1 MKVSNLHPRSMAQP
15 IAPDYG
21 QQFLFPPALED
32 WVPKDHPVRFI
43 REFVDQQVLGRLGFA
58 MPNSLEGRP
67 PYAPGLLLKIWLYGY
82 HHRLRSTR
90 KLEAACRDQ
99 LPLLWLSGM
108 IAPDHNSL
116 WRFWRDNKKALR
128 GLFKQSVQLAVQA
141 GLVGLVLQAV
151 DGTKIQAAASAH
163 RGWTKEQMQKLL
175 AALDE
180 ELEEVEKQL
189 EQEGPIPEGTGYGLP
204 AQLQERQALRATIQ
218 AGLEQLEQDGRGH
231 YHPKEPEARRMKC
244 EGKRPFAYNAQAVV
258 DQSHGVVV
266 AAEVTVEEQ
275 DSSQLVA
282 MVEQAQQNTGAA
294 SAVLTVADGSYGSG
308 AQLAEAA
315 QRKLN
320 VLVNPQEGGLH
331 KEKGYRARDFQY
343 DPILGTVTCPQ
354 KRQLDF
360 SGEARQKGQS
370 VKRYCCRAKDCPV
383 AQLCQDARGRRVIEI
398 WRHTA
403 AVQAMRERLAQ
414 AEPQQQLAKRG
425 RIIERHFGQIKQHEG
440 FRRWTVRGAENVR
453 TQWALLNLISNLR
466 VLYTQWRSCKQSNQP
481 RKSPGAPCVRSS
493 RSRAAF
499 LSPIICSTQFA
510 RRRSNQCLE
519 QNLLRRSLLCRFG
532 FGNGCK

>member
-1 MKVSNLHPRSMAQP
+1 MAQP

-43 REFVDQQVLGRLGFA
+43 REFVDQQDLGRLGFA

-128 GLFKQSVQLAVQA
+128 GLFKHSVQLALQA

-151 DGTKIQAAASAH
+151 DGTKIQAAASCH
-163 RGWTKEQMQKLL
+163 KGWTKEQMQKLL

-180 ELEEVEKQL
+180 ELEEAEKQL

-204 AQLQERQALRATIQ
+204 AQLQERQALRATVQ

-244 EGKRPFAYNAQAVV
+244 EGKRPFAYNAQAVM

-308 AQLAEAA
+308 AQVAEAA
-315 QRKLN
+315 QRKL
-320 VLVNPQEGGLH
+320 
-331 KEKGYRARDFQY
+331 
-343 DPILGTVTCPQ
+343 
-354 KRQLDF
+354 KRF
-360 SGEARQKGQS
+360 SQ
-370 VKRYCCRAKDCPV
+370 PP
-383 AQLCQDARGRRVIEI
+383 GRRVAQREGLPGAGFSVRSAIRNGDLSTEAAVRFFGRSQAEGSI
-398 WRHTA
+398 GKEVLLPGKGLSGGPTVPGRPRAQSDRDLASHRGGASDARASGPSGATA
-403 AVQAMRERLAQ
+403 AISQTRTDHRTTFWADQTTR
-414 AEPQQQLAKRG
+414 
-425 RIIERHFGQIKQHEG
+425 RIS
-440 FRRWTVRGAENVR
+440 
-453 TQWALLNLISNLR
+453 ALD
-466 VLYTQWRSCKQSNQP
+466 
-481 RKSPGAPCVRSS
+481 SS
-493 RSRAAF
+493 R
-499 LSPIICSTQFA
+499 C
-510 RRRSNQCLE
+510 
-519 QNLLRRSLLCRFG
+519 
-532 FGNGCK
+532 

>member
-1 MKVSNLHPRSMAQP
+1 MKVSNLYPRNMAQP

-43 REFVDQQVLGRLGFA
+43 REFVDQQDLAVLGFA
-58 MPNSLEGRP
+58 MPISTEGRP

-128 GLFKQSVQLAVQA
+128 QLFKHSVQLALKA
-141 GLVGLVLQAV
+141 GVVGLVLQAV
-151 DGTKIQAAASAH
+151 DETKIQAAASPH
-163 RGWTKEQMQKLL
+163 SGWSKEQMHKLL
-175 AALDE
+175 AALDR
-180 ELEEVEKQL
+180 ELEEAEKQL
-189 EQEGPIPEGTGYGLP
+189 EQEGPIPEGSGYRLP
-204 AQLQERQALRATIQ
+204 ARLEERQAVRATVK
-218 AGLEQLEQDGRGH
+218 AGLEQLEQDGRAH

-258 DQSHGVVV
+258 DQTHGVVV

-275 DSSQLVA
+275 DSSQLVG

-294 SAVLTVADGSYGSG
+294 TSVLTVADGSYGSG
-308 AQLAEAA
+308 AQVAEAA

-320 VLVNPQEGGLH
+320 VLVKPQEGGLR
-331 KEKGYRARDFQY
+331 KDNGYSARHFQY

-354 KRQLDF
+354 KRQLAF
-360 SGEARQKGQS
+360 SAEARQKGQT

-383 AQLCQDARGRRVIEI
+383 AKLCQDSRGRRVIEI
-398 WRHTA
+398 WSHTA
-403 AVQAMRERLAQ
+403 AVQAMRERLTQ

-440 FRRWTVRGAENVR
+440 FRRWTVGGADNVR
-453 TQWALLNLISNLR
+453 TQWALLNLINNLR
-466 VLYTQWRSCKQSNQP
+466 VLYTHWSSRKQSSQP
-481 RKSPGAPCVRSS
+481 ARSRGVQCAPIC
-493 RSRAAF
+493 RSRAALPSLVLF
-499 LSPIICSTQFA
+499 PARFA
-510 RRRSNQCLE
+510 QRRFNQCFK
-519 QNLLRRSLLCRFG
+519 QNLLR
-532 FGNGCK
+532 